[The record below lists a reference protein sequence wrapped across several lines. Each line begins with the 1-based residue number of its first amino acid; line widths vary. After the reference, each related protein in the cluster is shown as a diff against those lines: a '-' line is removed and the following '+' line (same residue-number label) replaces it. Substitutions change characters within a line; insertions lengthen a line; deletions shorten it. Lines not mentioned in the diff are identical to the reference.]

1 MRRRRSL
8 FHGHRRES
16 FIESDPAELVEIRGT
31 FSPPPAPP
39 AHAPSPPAHVRWGLH
54 PLRALESRFRLSCA
68 QSAFSPARVRSS
80 SSPQVFDPVFTR
92 VGLLVTTLALAL
104 LGIAFVRRRRSDRD
118 FSDFHAGTRMDG
130 VWGRRFRTSGG
141 VVLALFV
148 VVGLLEA
155 VLLGLILTL

>member
-1 MRRRRSL
+1 M
-8 FHGHRRES
+8 
-16 FIESDPAELVEIRGT
+16 
-31 FSPPPAPP
+31 
-39 AHAPSPPAHVRWGLH
+39 
-54 PLRALESRFRLSCA
+54 
-68 QSAFSPARVRSS
+68 
-80 SSPQVFDPVFTR
+80 FDPVFTR

-118 FSDFHAGTRMDG
+118 FSDFHAGTRTDG
-130 VWGRRFRTSGG
+130 VWGRSFRTSGG